1 MSFNVLTTP
10 HFEKA
15 LKDLAKHYKSMK
27 ADYGDFKESIKKNPF
42 QGSDLGCGL
51 RKIRIKITSKGK
63 GKSGGARVITYT
75 VLTDQSTGDIW
86 LIDIY
91 DKSEYSTIDVNV
103 VKAMIK
109 EIDL

>member
-1 MSFNVLTTP
+1 
-10 HFEKA
+10 
-15 LKDLAKHYKSMK
+15 MK

-91 DKSEYSTIDVNV
+91 DKPEYSTIDVNV

-109 EIDL
+109 ELDL

>member
-1 MSFNVLTTP
+1 
-10 HFEKA
+10 
-15 LKDLAKHYKSMK
+15 MK

-42 QGSDLGCGL
+42 LGCGL

-109 EIDL
+109 ELDL

>member
-1 MSFNVLTTP
+1 
-10 HFEKA
+10 
-15 LKDLAKHYKSMK
+15 MK

-63 GKSGGARVITYT
+63 GKSGGTRVITYT

-109 EIDL
+109 ELDL

>member
-1 MSFNVLTTP
+1 
-10 HFEKA
+10 
-15 LKDLAKHYKSMK
+15 MK
-27 ADYGDFKESIKKNPF
+27 ADYGDFKESIKKKPF

-103 VKAMIK
+103 AKAMIK
-109 EIDL
+109 ELDL